1 MTVIKRIEFKPEIWQ
16 RIIELA
22 RREQREPRAQAVV
35 MIEQVLQQERC
46 HDENNHQFV
55 GTEVPITP

>member
-22 RREQREPRAQAVV
+22 RREQREPRVQAVV
-35 MIEQVLQQERC
+35 MIEQALQQECC
-46 HDENNHQFV
+46 HDENSCQFV
-55 GTEVPITP
+55 GTEVPVS

>member
-1 MTVIKRIEFKPEIWQ
+1 MIKRIEFKPEIWQ

-35 MIEQVLQQERC
+35 MIEQALQQEHC
-46 HDENNHQFV
+46 HDENNRQFV
-55 GTEVPITP
+55 EAEILATP